1 MTNRYS
7 KVLDRYENGEDV
19 RTEMSSVLSEGLV
32 IFSDCP
38 DVSDRVF
45 QDPAVKFQVDYLNE
59 RLSALGFGNVN

>member
-32 IFSDCP
+32 IFSDCA
-38 DVSDRVF
+38 DVRDRVF